1 MQLGELVIVWAITSY
16 YNPVRYN
23 RRLSNYHLFRAN
35 LSVPLVTVELSFD
48 GRFDLGRN
56 DADILIQITGGA
68 ILWQKERLLNVALK
82 AVPAEVDRIA
92 WVDCDLILKRP
103 DWVDEAKRQLGKFNV
118 VQLFSDAVHLSL
130 EDYRSNGIDT
140 SNHGSVPGI
149 VGLPDAKELITVQSD
164 LNYYQSGFAWA
175 AKRQL
180 IEKHN
185 FYDAAIVG
193 GGDCMMVA
201 AVLGQFDGITQR
213 FLLNEMRR
221 RHYLEWA
228 VPFHDSVAE
237 RIGQVPGTVYH
248 LSHGDLENRKY
259 GERHVSLAAFDFDP
273 DLDLRVGAHGA
284 WEWARPKPE
293 LEAFLWSYFADR
305 AEDS

>member
-1 MQLGELVIVWAITSY
+1 MVVWAITSY

-35 LSVPLVTVELSFD
+35 LPIPLVTVELSFD
-48 GRFDLGRN
+48 GRFELRRD

-68 ILWQKERLLNVALK
+68 VLWQKERLLNVALR

-103 DWVDEAKRQLGKFNV
+103 DWVDEARRQLGKFNV
-118 VQLFSDAVHLSL
+118 VQLFSDAVHLSP
-130 EDYRSNGIDT
+130 ENYRSAGIDA
-140 SNHGSVPGI
+140 SKHESVPGI
-149 VGLPDAKELITVQSD
+149 VGLPDAKELITVHSD

-180 IEKHN
+180 IEEHY

-201 AVLGQFDGITQR
+201 AVLGQFGGITQR

-228 VPFHDSVAE
+228 IPFHDSVAE

-248 LSHGDLENRKY
+248 LSHGDLKNRKY

-273 DLDLRVGAHGA
+273 DRDLRVGAHGA

>member
-1 MQLGELVIVWAITSY
+1 MVWAITSY

-23 RRLSNYHLFRAN
+23 RRLANYHLFRAN
-35 LSVPLVTVELSFD
+35 LHVPLVTVELSFD
-48 GRFDLGRN
+48 GRFDLKQN

-68 ILWQKERLLNVALK
+68 VLWQKERLLNVALR

-92 WVDCDLILKRP
+92 WVDCDLILKRS
-103 DWVDEAKRQLGKFNV
+103 DWADEAERQLGKFNV
-118 VQLFSDAVHLSL
+118 IQLFSDAIHLSL
-130 EDYRSNGIDT
+130 EDYRSTDIDAL
-140 SNHGSVPGI
+140 NHESVPGI

-180 IEKHN
+180 IEEHN

-228 VPFHDSVAE
+228 IPFHDSVAE

-248 LSHGDLENRKY
+248 LSHGHLKNRKY
-259 GERHVSLAAFDFDP
+259 GERHVLLAAFDFDP
-273 DLDLRVGAHGA
+273 DLDLRVGTHGA
-284 WEWARPKPE
+284 WDWARPKPE
-293 LEAFLWSYFADR
+293 LEAFLWSYFAER